1 MVEGFRTRS
10 SGADGML
17 RLGIGA
23 VYAAAAVPLF
33 FIYNILPASLRQA
46 GQPPEIANLV
56 FLAYLPFALRAIWAP
71 LVDRMGRQRAPI
83 YRRIVLTCL
92 GLAVLGIASLLAY
105 SPATGA
111 ISITLAATVLI
122 VLIATATIALDGYLM
137 AMLPAVERARSAAL
151 QGSGFALGG
160 LAMGLGILACDGAD
174 WHVVVWLLMATMA
187 ALALPALALPAAA
200 PDAFLP
206 DAFLP
211 DANEITQRGLW
222 RFLVGASSRRRIGLA
237 LTLHGG
243 LALAGGMLPVL
254 QVDAGLS
261 LGQIALVSAAGA
273 NGVGLIAAW
282 ATGLALQ
289 RLSAWHMAAVISL
302 ASALGFGAIALAA
315 PKVGPAAAIALSLLV
330 MALGYGFFVV
340 FRALVLKSCGGPRG
354 ATRAASLSSLDAF
367 VSTVFAILAGLV
379 IGRFGLPI
387 LLSLSALL
395 CAAGVALAWV
405 AGRSAD
411 ETDTTS

>member
-1 MVEGFRTRS
+1 MTTVTEGFRAGS
-10 SGADGML
+10 FEANHAL

-46 GQPPEIANLV
+46 GQPPEIGNLV

-71 LVDRMGRQRAPI
+71 VVDRLGRHRAPT
-83 YRRIVLTCL
+83 YRRIVLACL
-92 GLAVLGIASLLAY
+92 GLAVLGIASLLAF

-111 ISITLAATVLI
+111 VSITAAATALI
-122 VLIATATIALDGYLM
+122 VLIATAMIALDGYLM
-137 AMLPAVERARSAAL
+137 AVLPAAERARSAAL
-151 QGSGFALGG
+151 QGGGFALGG

-174 WHVVVWLLMATMA
+174 WHVVIWLLMGVMA

-200 PDAFLP
+200 PHAFVP
-206 DAFLP
+206 DAS
-211 DANEITQRGLW
+211 ETTRRGLW
-222 RFLVGASSRRRIGLA
+222 RFLVGASSCRRIGLA

-254 QVDAGLS
+254 QVDAGLT

-273 NGVGLIAAW
+273 NGVGLVSAW

-289 RLSAWHMAAVISL
+289 RIGTWWMAAAVSL
-302 ASALGFGAIALAA
+302 ASALGFGAIAFTAA
-315 PKVGPAAAIALSLLV
+315 KVGPAGAIVLSLFV
-330 MALGYGFFVV
+330 MALGYAFFVI
-340 FRALVLKSCGGPRG
+340 FRALVLNSCGGPRG
-354 ATRAASLSSLDAF
+354 ATQAASLSSLDAF
-367 VSTVFAILAGLV
+367 ISTVFAILAGIV
-379 IGRFGLPI
+379 IGRFGLSV
-387 LLSLSALL
+387 LLCLSALL
-395 CAAGVALAWV
+395 CTTGGLLAFG

-411 ETDTTS
+411 ETDTTP

>member
-1 MVEGFRTRS
+1 MTTVTESFRTGS
-10 SGADGML
+10 FGTGTAL

-71 LVDRMGRQRAPI
+71 LVDRLGRQRAPV

-92 GLAVLGIASLLAY
+92 GLAALGIVSLLAY

-111 ISITLAATVLI
+111 VSITLAATALI

-137 AMLPAVERARSAAL
+137 AMLPAAERARSAAL
-151 QGSGFALGG
+151 QGGGFALGG

-174 WHVVVWLLMATMA
+174 WHVVIWLLMGIMA

-200 PDAFLP
+200 PPSFVP
-206 DAFLP
+206 DAT
-211 DANEITQRGLW
+211 ETTRRGVW
-222 RFLVGASSRRRIGLA
+222 RFLISAASRRRIGLA

-282 ATGLALQ
+282 ATGLALH
-289 RLSAWHMAAVISL
+289 RIGAWRMAAIVGL
-302 ASALGFGAIALAA
+302 ASALGFGVIAVAA
-315 PKVGPAAAIALSLLV
+315 PKVGPAAAIVLSLFV
-330 MALGYGFFVV
+330 MALGYAFFVI

-354 ATRAASLSSLDAF
+354 ATQAASLSSLDAF
-367 VSTVFAILAGLV
+367 VSTVFAILAGVV
-379 IGRFGLPI
+379 IGRFGLPV

-395 CAAGVALAWV
+395 CASGVALAWV
-405 AGRSAD
+405 VGRSAED
-411 ETDTTS
+411 NHTTS

>member
-1 MVEGFRTRS
+1 MTTVTESFRTGS
-10 SGADGML
+10 FGTGTAL

-71 LVDRMGRQRAPI
+71 LVDRLGRQRAPV
-83 YRRIVLTCL
+83 YRLIVLTCL
-92 GLAVLGIASLLAY
+92 GLAALGIVSLLAY

-111 ISITLAATVLI
+111 IPITLAATVLI

-137 AMLPAVERARSAAL
+137 AMLPASERARSAAL

-174 WHVVVWLLMATMA
+174 WHVVVWLLMGTMA

-200 PDAFLP
+200 PAAFV
-206 DAFLP
+206 P

-222 RFLVGASSRRRIGLA
+222 RFLVGAASRRRIGLA

-254 QVDAGLS
+254 QVDAGLT

-282 ATGLALQ
+282 MTGLALQ
-289 RLSAWHMAAVISL
+289 RISAWRMAAIVGL
-302 ASALGFGAIALAA
+302 ASALGFGAIAFAA
-315 PKVGPAAAIALSLLV
+315 PKVGPAAAIALSLFV
-330 MALGYGFFVV
+330 MALGYAFFVI
-340 FRALVLKSCGGPRG
+340 FRALVLKGCGGPRG
-354 ATRAASLSSLDAF
+354 ATQAATLSSLDAF
-367 VSTVFAILAGLV
+367 VSTIFAILAGVV
-379 IGRFGLPI
+379 IGRFNLPI

-405 AGRSAD
+405 AGGRAD
-411 ETDTTS
+411 ETDTTP

>member
-1 MVEGFRTRS
+1 MTTVTESFRPASFGT
-10 SGADGML
+10 GTAL

-83 YRRIVLTCL
+83 YRLIILTCL
-92 GLAVLGIASLLAY
+92 GLAALGIVSLLAY

-111 ISITLAATVLI
+111 VPITLAATVLI

-137 AMLPAVERARSAAL
+137 AILPAAERARSAAL
-151 QGSGFALGG
+151 QGGGFALGG
-160 LAMGLGILACDGAD
+160 LVMGLGILAFDGAD
-174 WHVVVWLLMATMA
+174 WRIVVWLLMGTMA
-187 ALALPALALPAAA
+187 ALALPALALPTAA
-200 PDAFLP
+200 PT
-206 DAFLP
+206 AFLP
-211 DANEITQRGLW
+211 DANDTTRRGLW
-222 RFLVGASSRRRIGLA
+222 RFLAGASSRRRIGLA

-289 RLSAWHMAAVISL
+289 RLSAWRMAAFISL

-330 MALGYGFFVV
+330 MALGYAFFVV

-354 ATRAASLSSLDAF
+354 ATQAASLSSLDAF

-379 IGRFGLPI
+379 IGRFGLPV

-411 ETDTTS
+411 EIDTTS

>member
-1 MVEGFRTRS
+1 MTTLTESIPNS
-10 SGADGML
+10 SFGAGTAL

-71 LVDRMGRQRAPI
+71 MVDRLGRHRVPI
-83 YRRIVLTCL
+83 YRRIVLACL
-92 GLAVLGIASLLAY
+92 GIAILGIASLLAF

-111 ISITLAATVLI
+111 ASITLAATALI

-137 AMLPAVERARSAAL
+137 AMLPAAERARSATL

-174 WHVVVWLLMATMA
+174 WHIVVWLLMGIMA
-187 ALALPALALPAAA
+187 ALALPALALPSAAH
-200 PDAFLP
+200 PGFVP
-206 DAFLP
+206 ET
-211 DANEITQRGLW
+211 NETTRRGLW
-222 RFLVGASSRRRIGLA
+222 RFLAGAPSRRRIGLA

-273 NGVGLIAAW
+273 NGAGLVAAW

-289 RLSAWHMAAVISL
+289 RLGAWRMAALLGLI
-302 ASALGFGAIALAA
+302 SALGFGAIALGA
-315 PKVGPAAAIALSLLV
+315 PKVGPFAAIALSLFV
-330 MALGYGFFVV
+330 MALGYAFFVI

-354 ATRAASLSSLDAF
+354 ATQAASLSSLDAF
-367 VSTVFAILAGLV
+367 VATVFAILAGLV
-379 IGRFGLPI
+379 IGRFGLPV
-387 LLSLSALL
+387 LLCLSALL
-395 CAAGVALAWV
+395 CAAGCALSWA

-411 ETDTTS
+411 ETDTTP

>member
-1 MVEGFRTRS
+1 MTAVTESVRAS
-10 SGADGML
+10 SLGAGGML

-71 LVDRMGRQRAPI
+71 MVDRLGRHRAPV
-83 YRRIVLTCL
+83 YRSIVLVCL
-92 GLAVLGIASLLAY
+92 DLAVLGIASLLTF
-105 SPATGA
+105 SPATEA
-111 ISITLAATVLI
+111 VSITLAATALI

-137 AMLPAVERARSAAL
+137 AMLPAAERARSAAL
-151 QGSGFALGG
+151 QGGGFALGG

-174 WHVVVWLLMATMA
+174 WHIVIWLLMGVMA
-187 ALALPALALPAAA
+187 ALALPALALPVAA
-200 PDAFLP
+200 PASFVP
-206 DAFLP
+206 EAT
-211 DANEITQRGLW
+211 ETTRRGVW
-222 RFLVGASSRRRIGLA
+222 RFLIGAASRRRIGLA

-289 RLSAWHMAAVISL
+289 RIGAWQMAALVGL
-302 ASALGFGAIALAA
+302 ASALGFGTIALGA
-315 PKVGPAAAIALSLLV
+315 PRVGPFAAIALSLLV
-330 MALGYGFFVV
+330 MALGYAFFVI
-340 FRALVLKSCGGPRG
+340 FRALVLKGCGGPRG
-354 ATRAASLSSLDAF
+354 ATQAAALSSLDAF

-379 IGRFGLPI
+379 IGRFGLPV

-395 CAAGVALAWV
+395 CSAGVALAWA

>member
-1 MVEGFRTRS
+1 MTVASESIRAGLLAPGT
-10 SGADGML
+10 AL

-71 LVDRMGRQRAPI
+71 LVDRLGRQRAPV
-83 YRRIVLTCL
+83 YRRVVLTCL
-92 GLAVLGIASLLAY
+92 GLAVLGIVSLLAF

-111 ISITLAATVLI
+111 VSITLAATALI

-137 AMLPAVERARSAAL
+137 AMLPAPERARSAAL
-151 QGSGFALGG
+151 QGGGFALGG
-160 LAMGLGILACDGAD
+160 LVMGLGILACDGAD
-174 WHVVVWLLMATMA
+174 WHVVIWLLMGTMA
-187 ALALPALALPAAA
+187 ALALPVLAMPATAPHA
-200 PDAFLP
+200 FVPDAH
-206 DAFLP
+206 
-211 DANEITQRGLW
+211 EITRRGLW
-222 RFLVGASSRRRIGLA
+222 CFLIGPPSRRRIGLA

-254 QVDAGLS
+254 QVDAGLT

-273 NGVGLIAAW
+273 NGVGLLAAW
-282 ATGLALQ
+282 ATGLAL
-289 RLSAWHMAAVISL
+289 RRIGAWQMAAIVGL
-302 ASALGFGAIALAA
+302 ASALGFGAIAFAA
-315 PKVGPAAAIALSLLV
+315 PKVGATAAIALSLLV
-330 MALGYGFFVV
+330 MALGYAFFVV

-354 ATRAASLSSLDAF
+354 ATQAASLSSLDAF
-367 VSTVFAILAGLV
+367 VSTIFAILAGLV
-379 IGRFGLPI
+379 IGRFGLPT

-395 CAAGVALAWV
+395 CAAGAVLAFG

-411 ETDTTS
+411 ETDMTP

>member
-1 MVEGFRTRS
+1 MTAASENVGAGSF
-10 SGADGML
+10 GADGML

-71 LVDRMGRQRAPI
+71 MVDRLGRHQAPI
-83 YRRIVLTCL
+83 YRRIVLACL
-92 GLAVLGIASLLAY
+92 GLAVLGIASLLAF

-111 ISITLAATVLI
+111 VSITLAATALI

-137 AMLPAVERARSAAL
+137 AMLPAAERARSAAL
-151 QGSGFALGG
+151 QGGGFALGG
-160 LAMGLGILACDGAD
+160 FAMGLGILACDGAD
-174 WHVVVWLLMATMA
+174 WHIVVWLLMGIMA

-200 PDAFLP
+200 PGAFVP
-206 DAFLP
+206 
-211 DANEITQRGLW
+211 ETHETTRRGLW
-222 RFLVGASSRRRIGLA
+222 RFLIGASSQRRIGLA

-254 QVDAGLS
+254 QVDAGLT

-273 NGVGLIAAW
+273 NGVGLVSAW

-289 RLSAWHMAAVISL
+289 RIGAWRMAAAVGL
-302 ASALGFGAIALAA
+302 ASALGFGAIASAV
-315 PKVGPAAAIALSLLV
+315 PRVGPAGAITLSLLV
-330 MALGYGFFVV
+330 MALGYAFFVI
-340 FRALVLKSCGGPRG
+340 FRALVLMSCGGPRG
-354 ATRAASLSSLDAF
+354 ATQAASLSSLDAF
-367 VSTVFAILAGLV
+367 ISTVFAILAGVV
-379 IGRFGLPI
+379 IGRFGLPV

-395 CAAGVALAWV
+395 CAAGCVLAWG
-405 AGRSAD
+405 AGRNTD
-411 ETDTTS
+411 ETDTTP